1 MDEFLILLQA
11 KLDEAKSKGL
21 INSDI
26 ASLQNRLD
34 KLKLQVELDPNAA
47 HKLANDIGKLINQKI
62 TISNINIDTN
72 QAVKNAQQTGQQ
84 IGNALNQSV
93 SSSINNIKKNITDT
107 LKGIS
112 SLNAN
117 DIIKNLN
124 LNRSSVG
131 NDVVSQVRLLVSE
144 VNNLGREAAKT
155 NSDNAWEQLISKC
168 TELGKVLDTFGK
180 TRSFPGMEEIKKFAD
195 YFNGKTISVGYKSS
209 GLSGTD
215 FSTGQLN
222 RDLKDLGVQFSS
234 TKQEAISLDTVWE
247 EMCNTTGR
255 MDLLNIT
262 TAQDQL
268 QTIISELQKAQS
280 IINGEQGLV
289 PHPNAHSDIT
299 KYMTDVE
306 RARDTVVNLQNELS
320 TLMQNDVQ
328 TSNTSADAV
337 VQNEKRKQ
345 QAIQKT
351 AKIQE
356 QVTES
361 KSLIKS
367 GANVITFEN
376 TNNAAREA
384 SKHFKELLQD
394 ENAVISVSERFGELN
409 GLTSFTVNIKRAT
422 GEVESLKYAL
432 KEIKDSNGNGTGK
445 FYFANKGSELNN
457 VNSIKQIQAVEN
469 TFADY
474 TAKLAQFKSTNSEIL
489 SGLSAPIADFENKL
503 SGLKNGTSTIDE
515 VINSFKSLNTE
526 ASNITANFSRQ
537 LSPIDSA
544 IRNLAKGEETIAG
557 LHAEIKGL
565 NNAPK
570 EINTELNK
578 CSSLLTKVKQIE
590 SENGRTSEW
599 SQAYKEWANSV
610 DTLKSKLST
619 LRKEQANTASTQIFK
634 IGDLKNNDI
643 AYMSKVY
650 NTIEKQMSEINKMA
664 NAKGWN
670 IVDVSGVEQ
679 ADGKI
684 KQLTLTV
691 KDAEGALKRL
701 TMQREKLQGNGKAQ
715 FGLMQVGDIKVI
727 ETASQA
733 QEKLAQ
739 SAAKA
744 NAKLSEQ
751 SNKIQLSMETGGYE
765 SKVESLIAKT
775 QQWTDA
781 NGNARISTNELSN
794 AFNQLT
800 TASNNYANSPTDAH
814 QKALIASE
822 KELDKQIKTV
832 TNSVRSMNAE
842 LAKDSAIS
850 SFRNQVSDFMSKNG
864 KTVKSLRFGS
874 ELKDIFAQITQGS
887 KLSNQELTV
896 LKQRFIDVQNAARRA
911 GKLGKT
917 FFQTLREGMSS
928 FSYWTSSTFLVMKA
942 IQSIKGGLG
951 TVKAL
956 DTALVDLKKT
966 TTMTNSELED
976 FYYSSNKV
984 AKQMGVTTEEII
996 NQAAAWARLGFS
1008 SEAMATKMAKYSSM
1022 FSSISPGLDLEHAT
1036 DGLVSTMK
1044 AYSIGLDNADEVVDG
1059 IMSKINIIGNSKALN
1074 NSDIVDF
1081 LTRSSSALASAN
1093 NSIEESIAMGEA
1105 IVEITR
1111 DAAGA
1116 GQVMKT
1122 TSMRIRG
1129 YDEEV
1134 EAYTEELENLKG
1146 EIADLTKTAK
1156 TPGGISLFTDETKET
1171 YKSTYKILEEISG
1184 IWDDLTDKNQAQL
1197 LEVLAG
1203 KRNGQAL
1210 AALISNFKSAQESM
1224 DLMANSAG
1232 NAEKE
1237 MSVIMD
1243 KQSCP
1248 YVQKCA

>member
-1 MDEFLILLQA
+1 MDNDFLLLLQA
-11 KLDEAKSKGL
+11 KLEE
-21 INSDI
+21 
-26 ASLQNRLD
+26 ASLKGIKGNLD
-34 KLKLQVELDPNAA
+34 QLKKEFEELKIKPVLDQQALSDLSVKINKLFTDN
-47 HKLANDIGKLINQKI
+47 KI
-62 TISNINIDTN
+62 TISNINMDN
-72 QAVKNAQQTGQQ
+72 SQAVKNAQQSGKQ
-84 IGNALNQSV
+84 IGNAINESV
-93 SSSINNIKKNITDT
+93 SSSIRGIKKNIADT

-124 LNRSSVG
+124 LNRASVG
-131 NDVVSQVRLLVSE
+131 NDVVGQVRLLVSE

-155 NSDNAWEQLISKC
+155 NSDRAWEQLISKC

-180 TRSFPGMEEIKKFAD
+180 TRSFPGMEEVKKFAD

-209 GLSGTD
+209 GLFGTD
-215 FSTGQLN
+215 FNTRQLN
-222 RDLKDLGVQFSS
+222 SELKDLGVQFSA

-255 MDLLNIT
+255 MDLLNVT
-262 TAQDQL
+262 TSQDQL

-289 PHPNAHSDIT
+289 PHPNAHGDVT
-299 KYMTDVE
+299 KYITDVE
-306 RARDTVVNLQNELS
+306 RARDTVINLQNEMS
-320 TLMQNDVQ
+320 TLMQKESQ
-328 TSNTSADAV
+328 ESTTSADQV
-337 VQNEKRKQ
+337 VKNENRKQ
-345 QAIQKT
+345 QAIQQT
-351 AKIQE
+351 ANVQKQIA
-356 QVTES
+356 ES
-361 KSLIKS
+361 ESLIKS
-367 GANVITFEN
+367 GANVTTFEHS
-376 TNNAAREA
+376 NNAAREA
-384 SKHFKELLQD
+384 SEYFKQLLQD
-394 ENAVISVSERFGELN
+394 ENAVISVSERFGQLN

-422 GEVESLKYAL
+422 GEVESLRYAL
-432 KEIKDSNGNGTGK
+432 EEMKDANGKGTGE
-445 FYFANKGSELNN
+445 FYFTNKGAELNN
-457 VNSIKQIQAVEN
+457 SNAIKQIQAVEN

-489 SGLSAPIADFENKL
+489 SGLSVPIADFENKL
-503 SGLKNGTSTIDE
+503 SGLKNGTTTIDE
-515 VINSFKSLNTE
+515 VVNSFKSLNTE

-544 IRNLAKGEETIAG
+544 IRNLAKEEETIAG
-557 LHAEIKGL
+557 LRAEIKGL

-590 SENGRTSEW
+590 SENGRTAEW
-599 SQAYKEWANSV
+599 SQAYKEWAGSV
-610 DTLKSKLST
+610 DTLRAKLTT

-670 IVDVSGVEQ
+670 IVDISGVEQ

-691 KDAEGALKRL
+691 KDAEGTLKRL

-751 SNKIQLSMETGGYE
+751 ANKIQLSMGNGTYE
-765 SKVESLIAKT
+765 SKVDALVAKT
-775 QQWTDA
+775 QQWTDV
-781 NGNARISTNELSN
+781 NGNARISTNELSK
-794 AFNQLT
+794 AFDQLT
-800 TASNNYANSPTDAH
+800 TASNNYANSPTEAH

-850 SFRNQVSDFMSKNG
+850 SFRNQVADFMSKNG
-864 KTVKSLRFGS
+864 KTVKSFQFGS
-874 ELKDIFAQITQGS
+874 ELKDIFAKIQQGA
-887 KLSNQELTV
+887 KLSNQELAV
-896 LKQRFIDVQNAARRA
+896 LKQRFIDVQNAARQT

-917 FFQTLREGMSS
+917 WFQTLREGMSS

-942 IQSIKGGLG
+942 IQSVKGGLG

-996 NQAAAWARLGFS
+996 NQAAEFSRLGYS
-1008 SEAMATKMAKYSSM
+1008 SKEAATEMAKYSSWYKT
-1022 FSSISPGLDLEHAT
+1022 ISPGMSIEEAGDTLT
-1036 DGLVSTMK
+1036 SVMK
-1044 AYSIGLDNADEVVDG
+1044 AFKYDVQDVEK
-1059 IMSKINIIGNSKALN
+1059 IMSMINTVGNNFAVSNL
-1074 NSDIVDF
+1074 DISEI
-1081 LTRSSSALASAN
+1081 LTRSSSAMMEAN
-1093 NSIEESIAMGEA
+1093 NSLADTIALG
-1105 IVEITR
+1105 T
-1111 DAAGA
+1111 AA
-1116 GQVMKT
+1116 
-1122 TSMRIRG
+1122 
-1129 YDEEV
+1129 
-1134 EAYTEELENLKG
+1134 
-1146 EIADLTKTAK
+1146 
-1156 TPGGISLFTDETKET
+1156 
-1171 YKSTYKILEEISG
+1171 
-1184 IWDDLTDKNQAQL
+1184 
-1197 LEVLAG
+1197 
-1203 KRNGQAL
+1203 
-1210 AALISNFKSAQESM
+1210 
-1224 DLMANSAG
+1224 
-1232 NAEKE
+1232 
-1237 MSVIMD
+1237 
-1243 KQSCP
+1243 
-1248 YVQKCA
+1248 

>member
-1 MDEFLILLQA
+1 MDEFLVLLQA

-26 ASLQNRLD
+26 ALLQGQLD
-34 KLKLQVELDPNAA
+34 KLKIQVELDPKAA
-47 HKLANDIGKLINQKI
+47 QKLANDIGKLINQKI
-62 TISNINIDTN
+62 AISNINIDTN
-72 QAVKNAQQTGQQ
+72 QAVRNAKQGGQQ
-84 IGNALNQSV
+84 IGDALNQSV
-93 SSSINNIKKNITDT
+93 SKEVSKSQNAIENFKK
-107 LKGIS
+107 
-112 SLNAN
+112 SLENA
-117 DIIKNLN
+117 
-124 LNRSSVG
+124 G
-131 NDVVSQVRLLVSE
+131 
-144 VNNLGREAAKT
+144 
-155 NSDNAWEQLISKC
+155 
-168 TELGKVLDTFGK
+168 
-180 TRSFPGMEEIKKFAD
+180 
-195 YFNGKTISVGYKSS
+195 KSS
-209 GLSGTD
+209 
-215 FSTGQLN
+215 
-222 RDLKDLGVQFSS
+222 
-234 TKQEAISLDTVWE
+234 
-247 EMCNTTGR
+247 
-255 MDLLNIT
+255 
-262 TAQDQL
+262 
-268 QTIISELQKAQS
+268 SEIQS
-280 IINGEQGLV
+280 IIDKVKTLTRQIDSLRFTE
-289 PHPNAHSDIT
+289 ST
-299 KYMTDVE
+299 KGFMNIDVSGIDEFGNRIKIIQSLIQDVE
-306 RARDTVVNLQNELS
+306 SKKWNISKTDTSIIS
-320 TLMQNDVQ
+320 T
-328 TSNTSADAV
+328 
-337 VQNEKRKQ
+337 
-345 QAIQKT
+345 
-351 AKIQE
+351 
-356 QVTES
+356 
-361 KSLIKS
+361 
-367 GANVITFEN
+367 
-376 TNNAAREA
+376 
-384 SKHFKELLQD
+384 KELD
-394 ENAVISVSERFGELN
+394 KID
-409 GLTSFTVNIKRAT
+409 K
-422 GEVESLKYAL
+422 
-432 KEIKDSNGNGTGK
+432 
-445 FYFANKGSELNN
+445 
-457 VNSIKQIQAVEN
+457 

-503 SGLKNGTSTIDE
+503 SGLKNGTVTINE

-544 IRNLAKGEETIAG
+544 IRNLAKGDETIAS
-557 LHAEIKGL
+557 LRAELKGL

-570 EINTELNK
+570 EINAELNK
-578 CSSLLTKVKQIE
+578 CSSLLAKVKQIE
-590 SENGRTSEW
+590 SENGRTAEW

-610 DTLKSKLST
+610 DTLKAKLTT
-619 LRKEQANTASTQIFK
+619 LRKEQSNIASTQIFK
-634 IGDLKNNDI
+634 IGDLKDNDI

-664 NAKGWN
+664 NTKGWN
-670 IVDVSGVEQ
+670 IVDISGVEQ

-751 SNKIQLSMETGGYE
+751 ANKIQLSMETGGYE
-765 SKVESLIAKT
+765 SKVDALVAKT
-775 QQWTDA
+775 MQWTDV
-781 NGNARISTNELSN
+781 NGNARISTNELSK
-794 AFNQLT
+794 AFDQLT
-800 TASNNYANSPTDAH
+800 TASNNYANSPTEAH
-814 QKALIASE
+814 QKTLIASE
-822 KELDKQIKTV
+822 KELDNQIKTV
-832 TNSVRSMNAE
+832 TNSVKSMNAE

-850 SFRNQVSDFMSKNG
+850 SFRNQVTDFMSKNG
-864 KTVKSLRFGS
+864 KTVKSFQFGS
-874 ELKDIFAQITQGS
+874 ELKDIFAKIQQGA
-887 KLSNQELTV
+887 KLSNQELAV
-896 LKQRFIDVQNAARRA
+896 LKQRFIDVQNAARQT

-917 FFQTLREGMSS
+917 WFQTLREGMSS

-942 IQSIKGGLG
+942 IQSIKSGLS

-976 FYYSSNKV
+976 FYYDSNKV

-996 NQAAAWARLGFS
+996 NQASAWSRLGFS

-1022 FSSISPGLDLEHAT
+1022 FASISPGLDLDSAT

-1044 AYSIGLDNADEVVDG
+1044 AFSIGLDNADDVVDG

-1129 YDEEV
+1129 YDEEL
-1134 EAYTEELENLKG
+1134 ESYTEDLENLKG

-1171 YKSTYKILEEISG
+1171 YKSTYKILEEIST
-1184 IWDDLTDKNQAQL
+1184 IWNDLTDKNQA
-1197 LEVLAG
+1197 
-1203 KRNGQAL
+1203 N
-1210 AALISNFKSAQESM
+1210 
-1224 DLMANSAG
+1224 
-1232 NAEKE
+1232 
-1237 MSVIMD
+1237 IM
-1243 KQSCP
+1243 CLC
-1248 YVQKCA
+1248 V

>member
-1 MDEFLILLQA
+1 MNEFLILLQA
-11 KLDEAKSKGL
+11 KLDEVKSKEN

-26 ASLQNRLD
+26 VN
-34 KLKLQVELDPNAA
+34 KLQGNLKELEIATKLDPKAVQ
-47 HKLANDIGKLINQKI
+47 KLADDIGKLLNQRI
-62 TISNINIDTN
+62 TISNI
-72 QAVKNAQQTGQQ
+72 G
-84 IGNALNQSV
+84 
-93 SSSINNIKKNITDT
+93 
-107 LKGIS
+107 
-112 SLNAN
+112 
-117 DIIKNLN
+117 
-124 LNRSSVG
+124 
-131 NDVVSQVRLLVSE
+131 
-144 VNNLGREAAKT
+144 
-155 NSDNAWEQLISKC
+155 
-168 TELGKVLDTFGK
+168 LDT
-180 TRSFPGMEEIKKFAD
+180 
-195 YFNGKTISVGYKSS
+195 
-209 GLSGTD
+209 
-215 FSTGQLN
+215 
-222 RDLKDLGVQFSS
+222 
-234 TKQEAISLDTVWE
+234 
-247 EMCNTTGR
+247 
-255 MDLLNIT
+255 
-262 TAQDQL
+262 
-268 QTIISELQKAQS
+268 
-280 IINGEQGLV
+280 
-289 PHPNAHSDIT
+289 
-299 KYMTDVE
+299 
-306 RARDTVVNLQNELS
+306 
-320 TLMQNDVQ
+320 
-328 TSNTSADAV
+328 
-337 VQNEKRKQ
+337 
-345 QAIQKT
+345 
-351 AKIQE
+351 
-356 QVTES
+356 
-361 KSLIKS
+361 KS
-367 GANVITFEN
+367 GAKAGQEYGKQFSQGVSREMSKSESAVQNF
-376 TNNAAREA
+376 TNSLKNAGKSSSEIESII
-384 SKHFKELLQD
+384 SKVKELVTQIDSLHFKESTNGVMNIDASGIDKLGNRIKIAQTLTQNLNTKLWNVSHTD
-394 ENAVISVSERFGELN
+394 TSIISAKELDR
-409 GLTSFTVNIKRAT
+409 I
-422 GEVESLKYAL
+422 
-432 KEIKDSNGNGTGK
+432 
-445 FYFANKGSELNN
+445 NK
-457 VNSIKQIQAVEN
+457 A
-469 TFADY
+469 FADY

-489 SGLSAPIADFENKL
+489 SGLSTPITDFENKL
-503 SGLKNGTSTIDE
+503 LGLKNGTSTIDE
-515 VINSFKSLNTE
+515 VVNSFKSLNTE

-537 LSPIDSA
+537 LSPIDNA
-544 IRNLAKGEETIAG
+544 IRNLAKGEETVAS
-557 LHAEIKGL
+557 LRAEIKGL
-565 NNAPK
+565 HNAPK
-570 EINTELNK
+570 EINSELNK
-578 CSSLLTKVKQIE
+578 CSSLLSKVKQIE

-610 DTLKSKLST
+610 DALKAKLTT
-619 LRKEQANTASTQIFK
+619 LRKEQTNTASTQIFK
-634 IGDLKNNDI
+634 IGDLKSNDI

-715 FGLMQVGDIKVI
+715 FGLMQVGDVKVI

-739 SAAKA
+739 SVAKA

-751 SNKIQLSMETGGYE
+751 VNKIQLSMETGGYE
-765 SKVESLIAKT
+765 SKVESLIART
-775 QQWTDA
+775 RQWTDA
-781 NGNARISTNELSN
+781 NGNARISTTALSVALDNLGNASKALSN
-794 AFNQLT
+794 
-800 TASNNYANSPTDAH
+800 NNIVEN
-814 QKALIASE
+814 QKALIAAE
-822 KELDKQIKTV
+822 KELDTQIKKV
-832 TNSVRSMNAE
+832 TSSVRSMNAD
-842 LAKDSAIS
+842 LAKDTAVASLHN
-850 SFRNQVSDFMSKNG
+850 RVQDFMSKNG
-864 KTVKSLRFGS
+864 KAVKYFGDELRKILNETARGAEVSKTKLAQLEQSFGN
-874 ELKDIFAQITQGS
+874 IG
-887 KLSNQELTV
+887 V
-896 LKQRFIDVQNAARRA
+896 AARNA

-942 IQSIKGGLG
+942 IQSVKGGLG

-984 AKQMGVTTEEII
+984 GKQMGVTTEEII
-996 NQAAAWARLGFS
+996 NQAAAWSRLGFS

-1171 YKSTYKILEEISG
+1171 YKSTYKILEEIST
-1184 IWDDLTDKNQAQL
+1184 IWNDLTDKNQAQL

-1243 KQSCP
+1243 SLDFKLNRLSETGTSVAQNLFKRDDMKTVVDSLTSVMNVIDSLTSKLGLFGSIGLGAGIFAGWKNVGIAEI
-1248 YVQKCA
+1248 Y

>member
-1 MDEFLILLQA
+1 MDEFLVLLQA

-26 ASLQNRLD
+26 ALLQGQLD
-34 KLKLQVELDPNAA
+34 KLKIQVELDPKAA
-47 HKLANDIGKLINQKI
+47 QKLANDIGKLINQKI
-62 TISNINIDTN
+62 AISNINIDTN
-72 QAVKNAQQTGQQ
+72 QAVRNAKQGGQQ
-84 IGNALNQSV
+84 IGDALNQSV
-93 SSSINNIKKNITDT
+93 SSSVNNIKKNITDT
-107 LKGIS
+107 LKEIT

-117 DIIKNLN
+117 DIIKKLN
-124 LNRSSVG
+124 LNRASIG
-131 NDVVSQVRLLVSE
+131 DDVVGQVRLLVSE

-155 NSDNAWEQLISKC
+155 NSDSAWEQLISKC
-168 TELGKVLDTFGK
+168 SELGKVLDAFGK
-180 TRSFPGMEEIKKFAD
+180 TRSFPGIEEVKRFAD

-215 FSTGQLN
+215 LSAGKLN
-222 RDLKDLGVQFSS
+222 RELKDLGVQFSA
-234 TKQEAISLDTVWE
+234 TKQEAISLDSVWE

-255 MDLLNIT
+255 MDLLNVT

-280 IINGEQGLV
+280 ILNGEQGLV
-289 PHPNAHSDIT
+289 PHPNAHGDVT
-299 KYMTDVE
+299 KYLSDVE
-306 RARDTVVNLQNELS
+306 RARDTVINLQNEMT
-320 TLMQNDVQ
+320 TLMQKESQ
-328 TSNTSADAV
+328 ESTTSADQV
-337 VQNEKRKQ
+337 VKNENRKQ
-345 QAIQKT
+345 QAIQQT
-351 AKIQE
+351 ANVQKQIS
-356 QVTES
+356 ES
-361 KSLIKS
+361 ESLIKS
-367 GANVITFEN
+367 GANVTTFEHS
-376 TNNAAREA
+376 NNAAREA
-384 SKHFKELLQD
+384 SEYFKQLLQD
-394 ENAVISVSERFGELN
+394 ENAVISVSERFGQLN

-422 GEVESLKYAL
+422 GEVESLRYAL
-432 KEIKDSNGNGTGK
+432 EEMKDTNGKGTGE
-445 FYFANKGSELNN
+445 FYFTNKGAELNN
-457 VNSIKQIQAVEN
+457 SNAIKYIQAVEN
-469 TFADY
+469 AFADY

-489 SGLSAPIADFENKL
+489 NGLSTPIADFENKL
-503 SGLKNGTSTIDE
+503 SGLKNGTTTIDE
-515 VINSFKSLNTE
+515 VVNSFKSLNTE

-544 IRNLAKGEETIAG
+544 IRNLSKGEETIAG
-557 LHAEIKGL
+557 LRAEIKGL

-578 CSSLLTKVKQIE
+578 CSSLLAKVKQIE

-610 DTLKSKLST
+610 DALTAKLTT
-619 LRKEQANTASTQIFK
+619 LRKEQSNVASTQVFK

-670 IVDVSGVEQ
+670 IVDISGVEQ

-684 KQLTLTV
+684 KQITLTV

-751 SNKIQLSMETGGYE
+751 ANKIQLSMGNGTYE
-765 SKVESLIAKT
+765 SKVDALVAKT
-775 QQWTDA
+775 QQWTDV
-781 NGNARISTNELSN
+781 NGNARISTNELSK
-794 AFNQLT
+794 AFDQLT
-800 TASNNYANSPTDAH
+800 TASNNYANSPTEAH

-850 SFRNQVSDFMSKNG
+850 SFRNQVADFMSKNG
-864 KTVKSLRFGS
+864 KTVKSFQFGS
-874 ELKDIFAQITQGS
+874 ELKDIFAKIQQGA
-887 KLSNQELTV
+887 KLSNQELAV
-896 LKQRFIDVQNAARRA
+896 LKQRFIDVQNAARQT

-917 FFQTLREGMSS
+917 WFQTLREGMSS

-966 TTMTNSELED
+966 TTMTNNELED

-996 NQAAAWARLGFS
+996 NQAAEFSRLGYS
-1008 SEAMATKMAKYSSM
+1008 SKEAATEMAKYSSW
-1022 FSSISPGLDLEHAT
+1022 FKTISPGMSIEEAGDTLT
-1036 DGLVSTMK
+1036 SVMK
-1044 AYSIGLDNADEVVDG
+1044 AFKYDVQDVEKIMSMINTVGNNFAVSNADISE
-1059 IMSKINIIGNSKALN
+1059 I
-1074 NSDIVDF
+1074 
-1081 LTRSSSALASAN
+1081 LTRSSSAMMEAN
-1093 NSIEESIAMGEA
+1093 NSLADTIALGTA
-1105 IVEITR
+1105 ATEITR
-1111 DAAGA
+1111 DAASVGNA
-1116 GQVMKT
+1116 LKT
-1122 TSMRIRG
+1122 ISMRIRG
-1129 YDEEV
+1129 KQTLPPY
-1134 EAYTEELENLKG
+1134 K
-1146 EIADLTKTAK
+1146 EIYML
-1156 TPGGISLFTDETKET
+1156 
-1171 YKSTYKILEEISG
+1171 
-1184 IWDDLTDKNQAQL
+1184 
-1197 LEVLAG
+1197 
-1203 KRNGQAL
+1203 
-1210 AALISNFKSAQESM
+1210 
-1224 DLMANSAG
+1224 
-1232 NAEKE
+1232 
-1237 MSVIMD
+1237 
-1243 KQSCP
+1243 
-1248 YVQKCA
+1248 CA

>member
-1 MDEFLILLQA
+1 MDNDFLLLLQA
-11 KLDEAKSKGL
+11 KLEE
-21 INSDI
+21 
-26 ASLQNRLD
+26 ASLKGIKGNLD
-34 KLKLQVELDPNAA
+34 QLKKEFEELKIKPVLDQQALSDLSVKINKLFTDN
-47 HKLANDIGKLINQKI
+47 KI
-62 TISNINIDTN
+62 TISNINMDN
-72 QAVKNAQQTGQQ
+72 SQAVKNAQQSGKQ
-84 IGNALNQSV
+84 IGNAINESV
-93 SSSINNIKKNITDT
+93 SSSIRGIKKNIADT

-124 LNRSSVG
+124 LNRASVG
-131 NDVVSQVRLLVSE
+131 NDVVGQVRLLVSE

-155 NSDNAWEQLISKC
+155 NSDRAWEQLISKC

-180 TRSFPGMEEIKKFAD
+180 TRSFPGMEEVKKFAD

-209 GLSGTD
+209 GLFGTD
-215 FSTGQLN
+215 FNTRQLN
-222 RDLKDLGVQFSS
+222 SELKDLGVQFSA

-255 MDLLNIT
+255 MDLLNVT
-262 TAQDQL
+262 TSQDQL

-289 PHPNAHSDIT
+289 PHPNAHGDVT
-299 KYMTDVE
+299 KYITDVE
-306 RARDTVVNLQNELS
+306 RARDTVINLQNEMS
-320 TLMQNDVQ
+320 TLMQKESQ
-328 TSNTSADAV
+328 ESTTSADQV
-337 VQNEKRKQ
+337 VKNENRKQ
-345 QAIQKT
+345 QAIQQT
-351 AKIQE
+351 ANVQKQIA
-356 QVTES
+356 ES
-361 KSLIKS
+361 ESLIKS
-367 GANVITFEN
+367 GANVTTFEHS
-376 TNNAAREA
+376 NNAAREA
-384 SKHFKELLQD
+384 SEYFKQLLQD
-394 ENAVISVSERFGELN
+394 ENAVISVSERFGQLN

-422 GEVESLKYAL
+422 GEVESLRYAL
-432 KEIKDSNGNGTGK
+432 EEMKDANGKGTGE
-445 FYFANKGSELNN
+445 FYFTNKGAELNN
-457 VNSIKQIQAVEN
+457 SNAIKQIQAVEN

-489 SGLSAPIADFENKL
+489 SGLSVPIADFENKL
-503 SGLKNGTSTIDE
+503 SGLKNGTTTIDE
-515 VINSFKSLNTE
+515 VVNSFKSLNTE

-557 LHAEIKGL
+557 LRAEIKGL

-590 SENGRTSEW
+590 SENGRTAEW
-599 SQAYKEWANSV
+599 SQAYKEWAGSV
-610 DTLKSKLST
+610 DTLRAKLTT

-670 IVDVSGVEQ
+670 IVDISGVEQ

-691 KDAEGALKRL
+691 KDAEGTLKRL

-751 SNKIQLSMETGGYE
+751 ANKIQLSMETGGYE
-765 SKVESLIAKT
+765 SKVETLIART
-775 QQWTDA
+775 RQWTDSE
-781 NGNARISTNELSN
+781 GQARISTTALSD
-794 AFNQLT
+794 ALT
-800 TASNNYANSPTDAH
+800 KLTQASEAYANNKSEAT
-814 QKALIASE
+814 QKRLIESG
-822 KELDKQIKTV
+822 KKLDTEYQKI
-832 TNSVRSMNAE
+832 TNDVRKMNAE
-842 LAKDSAIS
+842 MAKDSAIAS
-850 SFRNQVSDFMSKNG
+850 LHNQVNDFMSKNG
-864 KTVKSLRFGS
+864 KAVKYSGEFMR
-874 ELKDIFAQITQGS
+874 IFNETAQGA
-887 KLSNQELTV
+887 KLTREEIAKLNQEFNNAV
-896 LKQRFIDVQNAARRA
+896 VQARNA

-942 IQSIKGGLG
+942 IQSVKGGLG

-996 NQAAAWARLGFS
+996 NQAAAWSRLGFS
-1008 SEAMATKMAKYSSM
+1008 SNESATKMAQLSSK
-1022 FSSISPGLDLEHAT
+1022 FASISPGMST
-1036 DGLVSTMK
+1036 DEAQEGLVSIIK
-1044 AYSIGLDNADEVVDG
+1044 AWGIDVDEVEREVMDN
-1059 IMSKINIIGNSKALN
+1059 INTLGRILPKH
-1074 NSDIVDF
+1074 
-1081 LTRSSSALASAN
+1081 T
-1093 NSIEESIAMGEA
+1093 
-1105 IVEITR
+1105 
-1111 DAAGA
+1111 
-1116 GQVMKT
+1116 VMY
-1122 TSMRIRG
+1122 G
-1129 YDEEV
+1129 V
-1134 EAYTEELENLKG
+1134 
-1146 EIADLTKTAK
+1146 
-1156 TPGGISLFTDETKET
+1156 
-1171 YKSTYKILEEISG
+1171 
-1184 IWDDLTDKNQAQL
+1184 
-1197 LEVLAG
+1197 V
-1203 KRNGQAL
+1203 
-1210 AALISNFKSAQESM
+1210 
-1224 DLMANSAG
+1224 
-1232 NAEKE
+1232 
-1237 MSVIMD
+1237 
-1243 KQSCP
+1243 
-1248 YVQKCA
+1248 